1 MKTSHL
7 SKGFEETNPNIDLE
21 HRPNQSRGFTSD
33 NIAGVSPEVIAALAA
48 CNTGQALPYG
58 NDDLTRSVEHQLAEV
73 FEHEVDVFLVSTGSA
88 ANALALAAVTPPW
101 GSVLSHADAHINR
114 DECGAPEFYTAGA
127 KLVQLPGRAA
137 KIDLDALIANAD
149 RMVGDVHSVQPSSVS
164 ITQATEVGSVYQ
176 LDEIGA
182 ISEVCRSAKLPLHLD
197 GARFANAL
205 VTLGCSPAE
214 MTWKAGVDLV
224 SFGAT
229 KNGTFG
235 VDAVVSFRKDIASA
249 LAFRRKRAGQLS
261 SKMRFLAAQMGA
273 YLQDGLWLRNAAHAN
288 HMAKALA
295 AVLVSIPGVEI
306 QQAPEANIL
315 FCRLPKPLIRG
326 LLDMGF
332 GFYHDR
338 WEPGIVRFVTSFS
351 TPAEDVAALGR
362 AASSL
367 AGPAEAFLPSGDSS
381 IAGLTP

>member
-1 MKTSHL
+1 MNSSHHA
-7 SKGFEETNPNIDLE
+7 KVAQETHPSNEPEGN
-21 HRPNQSRGFTSD
+21 RSSSRSFTSD
-33 NIAGVSPEVIAALAA
+33 NIAGVSPEVIASLAA
-48 CNTGQALPYG
+48 CNAGQALPYG
-58 NDDLTRSVEHQLAEV
+58 NDDLTRSVERRLAEV

-88 ANALALAAVTPPW
+88 ANGLALAAVTPPW
-101 GSVLSHADAHINR
+101 GSILSHTDAHINR
-114 DECGAPEFYTAGA
+114 DECGAPEFYTDGA
-127 KLVQLPGRAA
+127 KLVQLPGDAA
-137 KIDLDALIANAD
+137 KIDLAALIANAS

-164 ITQATEVGSVYQ
+164 ITQATEVGSVYT

-182 ISEVCRSAKLPLHLD
+182 ISNICRAAKLSLHLD

-235 VDAVVSFRKDIASA
+235 VDAVVSFRKDIGNA

-261 SKMRFLAAQMGA
+261 SKMRFMSAQMNA

-288 HMAKALA
+288 NMAKALA
-295 AVLVSIPGVEI
+295 AALASVPGVEI
-306 QQAPEANIL
+306 QQLPEANIL
-315 FCRLPKPLIRG
+315 FCRLPIPLIRG

-332 GFYHDR
+332 SFYHDR

-351 TPAEDVAALGR
+351 TAADDVAELGR

-367 AGPAEAFLPSGDSS
+367 ANRAVAPLPSGSRS
-381 IAGLTP
+381 

>member
-1 MKTSHL
+1 M
-7 SKGFEETNPNIDLE
+7 
-21 HRPNQSRGFTSD
+21 
-33 NIAGVSPEVIAALAA
+33 AGASPEVIAAVAA
-48 CNTGQALPYG
+48 CNAGHALPYG
-58 NDDLTRSVEHQLAEV
+58 NDEFTRSVERQLADV

-101 GSVLSHADAHINR
+101 GSILSHTDAHINR

-127 KLVQLPGRAA
+127 KLVLLPGNAA
-137 KIDLDALIANAD
+137 KIDLEALIANAG
-149 RMVGDVHSVQPSSVS
+149 RMAGDVHSVQPSSVS
-164 ITQATEVGSVYQ
+164 ITQATEVGSVYT
-176 LDEIGA
+176 LNEMGA
-182 ISEVCRSAKLPLHLD
+182 ISDVCRNAKLPLHLD

-205 VTLGCSPAE
+205 VALGCSPAE
-214 MTWKAGVDLV
+214 MTWKAGVDLM

-261 SKMRFLAAQMGA
+261 SKMRFMSAQMNA
-273 YLQDGLWLRNAAHAN
+273 YLRDGLWLRNAAHAN
-288 HMAKALA
+288 DMARALA
-295 AVLVSIPGVEI
+295 AALTPIPGVEI
-306 QQAPEANIL
+306 QRHPEANIL
-315 FCRLPKPLIRG
+315 FSRLPMPLIRG

-332 GFYHDR
+332 HFYHDR

-351 TPAEDVAALGR
+351 TTVEDVADLGR

-367 AGPAEAFLPSGDSS
+367 AAYSKAAANTAMKSESETLPVTGD
-381 IAGLTP
+381 